1 MHTTLRTS
9 QASASETQQYETR
22 MLAAP
27 TAYEPLYRNSLQQLR
42 WDVTTTRRTF
52 GTSMLLLQR
61 TISPRPAAQPL
72 LERRAERALVR
83 IAAMERHPGRVAA
96 VTHIAGS
103 TIAALMVGVA
113 AFSLLS
119 GHDAI
124 APIVIGAGAWLTTTI
139 AAPFLRAW
147 RAHRVQL
154 ALAGEYQA
162 LRNCLHP

>member
-1 MHTTLRTS
+1 MHTTLRTG
-9 QASASETQQYETR
+9 QAPVSETQQYETR

-27 TAYEPLYRNSLQQLR
+27 TAFEPLYRNTLQQLR
-42 WDVTTTRRTF
+42 WTVTTTNSAF

-61 TISPRPAAQPL
+61 TIIARPAAQPL
-72 LERRAERALVR
+72 LERRAERALMR

-103 TIAALMVGVA
+103 AIAALMVGVA
-113 AFSLLS
+113 AVSLLS
-119 GHDAI
+119 GQGAV
-124 APIVIGAGAWLTTTI
+124 APIVIGAGAWLVTTI

-147 RAHRVQL
+147 RTHRVQL
-154 ALAGEYQA
+154 ALAAEYQA